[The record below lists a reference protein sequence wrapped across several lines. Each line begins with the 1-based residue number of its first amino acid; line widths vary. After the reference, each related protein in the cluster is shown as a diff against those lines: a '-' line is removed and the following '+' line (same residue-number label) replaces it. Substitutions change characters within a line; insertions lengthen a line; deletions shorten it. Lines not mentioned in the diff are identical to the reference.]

1 MRSLA
6 AISLLLALV
15 LAGCGGLKK
24 GGLTPVGDDEAT
36 KAPSQAQGSANVTMV
51 SIQYEP
57 KTVRV
62 KPGGSVTW
70 VNRDKV
76 AHTVTEGNEL
86 YNTFNSGNIA
96 PGKRYS
102 RTFQKSRKIGYR
114 CTIHPNMEGTIFVGD
129 AR

>member
-1 MRSLA
+1 MRRVSATCLLA
-6 AISLLLALV
+6 AVV

-36 KAPSQAQGSANVTMV
+36 KAPPAKETVTVNMV
-51 SIQYEP
+51 SIQFQPE
-57 KTVRV
+57 TIHVQD
-62 KPGGSVTW
+62 GGRVTW

-86 YNTFNSGNIA
+86 YNTFNSGDIA

-102 RTFQKSRKIGYR
+102 RTFQKERKIGYR